1 LEGKFMNHSRKLAA
15 LAAPLGITSQPCLGA
30 VTQRDPGLAAVAQ
43 NAGTTTKVQF
53 DLGSVKAPVL
63 ASASLSIAASQQTA
77 SEQVEVP
84 KRKGVRTSTLLIV
97 GWVLLAVVV
106 LAAVASAMPTAG
118 PREGAF
124 D

>member
-1 LEGKFMNHSRKLAA
+1 MNRTRKLAA
-15 LAAPLGITSQPCLGA
+15 LAAVLGIASQPCVGA
-30 VTQRDPGLAAVAQ
+30 VTQRDSGFATIAE
-43 NAGTTTKVQF
+43 NAGTTTRVQF

-63 ASASLSIAASQQTA
+63 ASASMSIAASQQTA

-84 KRKGVRTSTLLIV
+84 KRKGVRMSTLLIV
-97 GWVLLAVVV
+97 GGVLLAVAV
-106 LAAVASAMPTAG
+106 LAAVAGAMPTAG